1 MGPQKFTIYKYV
13 RTDRGWRYC
22 RSAFARNNKIKPN
35 VVMVGGQE
43 ETHPEGCYFS
53 QVGGRWEKV
62 SESAAEAQQEQK
74 RRLARQWYQQE
85 TGETLPGSETKGV
98 LLRRAIDEHLVLLC

>member
-35 VVMVGGQE
+35 VVMVGG
-43 ETHPEGCYFS
+43 
-53 QVGGRWEKV
+53 
-62 SESAAEAQQEQK
+62 
-74 RRLARQWYQQE
+74 
-85 TGETLPGSETKGV
+85 
-98 LLRRAIDEHLVLLC
+98 